1 MPPPERTPAVRSW
14 ISIALALFVGVFL
27 FAMLF
32 LLTGGAAAAI
42 AGAGIVV
49 FVVAGFHYFVWG
61 WWLSAL
67 ITRDVAEE
75 EAEDSDP
82 DSR

>member
-1 MPPPERTPAVRSW
+1 MPAPEPTPARGPW
-14 ISIALALFVGVFL
+14 LSILLATLVGLFL

-42 AGAGIVV
+42 AGAAIAV

-61 WWLSAL
+61 WWLSGL
-67 ITRDVAEE
+67 IERDVADEEE
-75 EAEDSDP
+75 EA
-82 DSR
+82 RRNQG